1 VGDRAAQGSYKEAA
15 MKSETVGRRRQV
27 IPPAPRTL
35 EEAGLSFDAVMQ
47 LVVKL
52 LHLAGELSGAELAER
67 LGLRYSVLE
76 PVLHHLRTT
85 YLCEVS
91 GGGLI
96 GGPSY
101 EFRVTDAGRARA
113 MLFLENNRYVGV
125 APVPFR
131 HYEKYMRTFDEQV
144 SGSVTRAQV
153 QQALSHLVL
162 SDRVIDQ
169 LGPAVNGGHSLFVYG
184 PPGNGKTVIAQ
195 GVKNLLEGDIAIP
208 HAIEQDGHLV
218 QVYDPVIHETRPHLV
233 SDDLDT
239 GDPPDG
245 RWLRCR
251 RPLVTVGGELQLTSL
266 ELAHDQ
272 TSGFYRAPIQLAAN
286 GGVLVIDDFGRQRCS
301 VVELLNRWITPLES
315 RTDYLTLTSGQKLP
329 VPFVVLVVLATN
341 IKPADLVDEAFLRR
355 IQTKIHVG
363 VITPEQFHAIFKR
376 VCADNEMPYDPGAI
390 DTVIELITRQFNQ
403 PLRPCHPRDLV
414 NQIRWGAKFN
424 GTRVELNK
432 SSLAQACANY
442 LIET

>member
-1 VGDRAAQGSYKEAA
+1 MRTDS
-15 MKSETVGRRRQV
+15 VGRRRSV
-27 IPPAPRTL
+27 MPPAPRTL
-35 EEAGLSFDAVMQ
+35 EDAGLSFDAVMQ
-47 LVVKL
+47 LVLKL
-52 LHLAGELSGAELAER
+52 LHLAGELSGAELGER

-91 GGGLI
+91 GGGLV
-96 GGPSY
+96 GGPSFI
-101 EFRVTDAGRARA
+101 FRVTDAGRTRA
-113 MLFLENNRYVGV
+113 MLFLEHNRYVGV

-131 HYEKYMRTFDEQV
+131 QYERYMRAFDEQV
-144 SGSVTRAQV
+144 SRSVTRAQV

-208 HAIEQDGHLV
+208 YAIDQDGHLV
-218 QVYDPVIHETRPHLV
+218 QVYDSVIHETRPQLI

-239 GDPPDG
+239 GDQPDG

-251 RPLVTVGGELQLTSL
+251 RPLVTVGGELVMSSL
-266 ELAHDQ
+266 ERAFDQ
-272 TSGFYRAPIQLAAN
+272 TSGFYRAPIQLSAN

-329 VPFVVLVVLATN
+329 VPFVVLIVLATN

-355 IQTKIHVG
+355 IHYKVFAENPSIADFKQIFYRCCRERG
-363 VITPEQFHAIFKR
+363 V
-376 VCADNEMPYDPGAI
+376 DYDESVV
-390 DTVIELITRQFNQ
+390 DSLVTQHFRQRGIA
-403 PLRPCHPRDLV
+403 LRGCQPRDLIDHALALADYLGEPR
-414 NQIRWGAKFN
+414 QLTTKLLHGACESYFLDDQL
-424 GTRVELNK
+424 TPPVVD
-432 SSLAQACANY
+432 
-442 LIET
+442 